1 MPGANPCYIEAV
13 LAVDQMI
20 DSSPCSALGAT
31 WRRADPW
38 GTVRRRLA
46 GSGDAAKAVARPCSA
61 GDSGSAARRAWH
73 AFAFADGVDTA
84 LAAGSAIDSVP
95 RQPGPRSS
103 SCGEAL
109 L

>member
-1 MPGANPCYIEAV
+1 MPGTNRCYIEAV

-46 GSGDAAKAVARPCSA
+46 GSGDAAKTVARPCSA
-61 GDSGSAARRAWH
+61 GDSASAARRAWR
-73 AFAFADGVDTA
+73 AVAIADGVDA
-84 LAAGSAIDSVP
+84 AFAAGVAIDSDP
-95 RQPGPRSS
+95 SQPGPRSS